1 MPTPE
6 PLSPPRPRTDAAGA
20 DSPTAG
26 GDTLTPDR
34 EPLSPGGQGHTPGGG
49 AWLPRHRRAPYPAS
63 QVIGA
68 EGARACQE
76 IIAAARRLFAERGYH
91 GTSVQAVAEATG
103 RSDAAFYQY
112 FRGKLEVFRIFFE
125 ELGVDLVD
133 HFQRLPVLSEGPAG
147 LAVFRAWLDELGAVL
162 RQHSPVFAEWPVSA
176 TEAPVVDSPSLD
188 TAAVENPSEE
198 YLQVLAA
205 SLPPR
210 LARADT
216 GGVDTR
222 VLSVAVICIVE
233 WTHIVSDARGRI
245 ARRPDEDDA
254 LHDALADMIHRSF
267 FPAPEPSP
275 RSCEPT

>member
-1 MPTPE
+1 MAIPD
-6 PLSPPRPRTDAAGA
+6 PLLALRRHQDTAGTDA
-20 DSPTAG
+20 PTADAPTA
-26 GDTLTPDR
+26 DTLIA
-34 EPLSPGGQGHTPGGG
+34 GGG
-49 AWLPRHRRAPYPAS
+49 AWLPRRRRAPYPAS
-63 QVIGA
+63 QAIGA

-76 IIAAARRLFAERGYH
+76 IISAARRLFTERGYH

-133 HFQRLPVLSEGPAG
+133 HFQRLPVLTEGPAG
-147 LAVFRAWLDELGAVL
+147 FAVFRAWLGELGAVL
-162 RQHSPVFAEWPVSA
+162 RRHSPVFAEWPLSTAEATLAGNPSA
-176 TEAPVVDSPSLD
+176 DSLAVGTSAVDAPAVDAPAID
-188 TAAVENPSEE
+188 NPSEE

-222 VLSVAVICIVE
+222 VLSVALICIVE
-233 WTHIVSDARGRI
+233 WTHIVSDARGTI
-245 ARRPDEDDA
+245 ARRPDADEA
-254 LHDALADMIHRSF
+254 LHDALAGMIHRSF
-267 FPAPEPSP
+267 FPAPD
-275 RSCEPT
+275 